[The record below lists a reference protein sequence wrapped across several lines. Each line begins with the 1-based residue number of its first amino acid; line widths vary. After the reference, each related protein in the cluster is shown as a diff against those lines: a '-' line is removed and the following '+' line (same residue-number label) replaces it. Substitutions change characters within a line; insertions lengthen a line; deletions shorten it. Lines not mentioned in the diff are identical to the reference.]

1 VNDPPNTLNAALAY
15 RDAGLCVLPAR
26 QVEKRP
32 ALATWK
38 QYQQRLPTD
47 VEVRA
52 WFSNGHALCLLTGA
66 VSGNLEM
73 LDFDAG
79 GALFDCWAQMVEEQ
93 APGLLARLVMERS
106 QRGGRHV
113 AYRSA
118 VAVCGNMKLAQRP
131 GPEGRPQ
138 TLIETRGEGGLFLC
152 APSPGY
158 DLLQGDFT
166 SLPILTPDERDV
178 LLSAAWALNDNLPA
192 PEPIPRESP
201 NLARPGD
208 DFAARG
214 DVRAVLARHGWT
226 LAKGGENEYWRRP
239 GKTAGWSAT
248 LKDRVFYVFSS
259 NAAPFEPN
267 KAYSPFGVYALL
279 EHNGDFA
286 AAAGALRAEGY
297 GQDMPTGAVDLSGIM
312 ASAVR
317 GDEPPQPL
325 VEDPGPMPLEL
336 LRMPGLVSEV
346 MDFCMATAPYPNQVM
361 AFCGAVALQS
371 FLAARKVRDSGDNRT
386 NLYLLGLAYSSAGKD
401 WPRRINT
408 RLLYE
413 IGLGHCSGD
422 KFASGEG
429 LQDALFLNPAMLF
442 QTDEIDTMLQAISKS
457 KDARYENLM
466 GTLLTMHTSSA
477 GVYPMRRKAGKENPG
492 AIDQPSLTIFGTAVP
507 THYYEALSARM
518 LTNGFFA
525 RMIVLEAG
533 ARGDGQ
539 EPSIRDLPER
549 LVETARWWAD
559 FQPGERA
566 SNLFAV
572 HPVPAVVPQTEE
584 ARELLVETRL
594 AAEAEYS
601 QAEARSDEVGTTV
614 WGRVSENVRK
624 LALIHAVSGNH
635 LEPTIGRDAVAWAS
649 AFVQHQTRR
658 MLFMA
663 SQHVAEGEF
672 DAECLKVIRRLT
684 AAPDCTLNH
693 SVLLKRMKL
702 KSTEFEEIMKTLVV
716 RGDVEPL
723 PDHRCGPGPRAV
735 RYRLKGVN
743 SGGER

>member
-1 VNDPPNTLNAALAY
+1 VSDTPDILKAALNCL
-15 RDAGLCVLPAR
+15 DAGLCVLPAR
-26 QVEKRP
+26 LDQKRP
-32 ALATWK
+32 VVSSWK
-38 QYQQRLPTD
+38 QYQQRLPTP
-47 VEVRA
+47 VEVKA
-52 WFSNGHALCLLTGA
+52 WFSNGHAMCMLTGA
-66 VSGNLEM
+66 VSANLEM

-79 GALFDCWAQMVEEQ
+79 GALFDRWAQIVQEQ

-118 VAVCGNMKLAQRP
+118 VAVCGNMKLAQRL
-131 GPEGRPQ
+131 GPDGRPQ

-158 DLLQGDFT
+158 ELLQGDFT
-166 SLPILTPDERDV
+166 SLPRLTPDERDI
-178 LLSAAWALNDNLPA
+178 LLSAAWALNEHLPA
-192 PEPIPRESP
+192 PEPTPAGCS

-208 DFAARG
+208 DFAERG

-226 LAKGGENEYWRRP
+226 VAKGGQNEYWRRP

-248 LKDRVFYVFSS
+248 LKDRVLYVFSS

-267 KAYSPFGVYALL
+267 RAYSPFGVYALL
-279 EHNGDFA
+279 EHSGDYSTA
-286 AAAGALRAEGY
+286 ASALRALGY
-297 GQDMPTGAVDLSGIM
+297 GQDTPGAGVDISGIV
-312 ASAVR
+312 AQATQQA
-317 GDEPPQPL
+317 DPPPAL
-325 VEDPGPMPLEL
+325 VDDPGPVPWEL
-336 LRMPGLVSEV
+336 LRIPGFVSEV
-346 MDFCMATAPYPNQVM
+346 MDFCLQTAPYPSQMM

-371 FLAARKVRDSGDNRT
+371 FLAARKVRDPGDNRT

-401 WPRRINT
+401 WPRKLNV
-408 RLLYE
+408 RLLHD
-413 IGLGHCSGD
+413 IGLGHCAGD

-466 GTLLTMHTSSA
+466 GMLLTMYTSSA
-477 GVYPMRRKAGKENPG
+477 SVYPMRRKAGKENPG

-507 THYYEALSARM
+507 THYYEALSSRM

-533 ARGDGQ
+533 PRGDGQ
-539 EPSIRDLPER
+539 EPSIRDLPQR
-549 LVETARWWAD
+549 LVETARWWSD
-559 FQPGERA
+559 FTPGERA
-566 SNLFAV
+566 GNLFAI
-572 HPVPAVVPQTEE
+572 HPVPAVVPQTDE
-584 ARELLVETRL
+584 ARELLIETRL

-601 QAEARSDEVGTTV
+601 RAEAKSDEVGTTV

-624 LALIHAVSGNH
+624 LALIYAVSQDHQN
-635 LEPTIGRDAVAWAS
+635 PTIGRDAVAWAS

-684 AAPDCTLNH
+684 AAPNCTLNH

-716 RGDVEPL
+716 RGDVEAL